1 MQRFTSSVSSSSP
14 RQQITATSTTILQL
28 SKSNYV
34 PKLYNHF
41 TGIPRSVRVNIA
53 KRSAEGT
60 NILKREKFFN
70 FVQFSIFSN
79 LKFCPIFSILSNN
92 FSILSNLSILTIFS
106 RAVDLK
112 FPSCLRYQF
121 FVFCRSFLFEFS
133 RQNKHKLRHAAIEG
147 FLFY

>member
-34 PKLYNHF
+34 PKLYNHC

-60 NILKREKFFN
+60 SFFSASALLQILFFFHQFSKFFILSNSQFCSIIQFCPN
-70 FVQFSIFSN
+70 FVQFYP
-79 LKFCPIFSILSNN
+79 FCPNLSILSNFDN
-92 FSILSNLSILTIFS
+92 IVSRGRLKISILFT
-106 RAVDLK
+106 
-112 FPSCLRYQF
+112 CQF
-121 FVFCRSFLFEFS
+121 FVFCRSFLFEF
-133 RQNKHKLRHAAIEG
+133 LR
-147 FLFY
+147 